1 MHFYNINTKME
12 LRHMECLTRSLIKEA
27 KDMQELFEALEQERS
42 GIPQPEESSNSQL
55 LCNTAYEILI
65 KCSTEEVER
74 LSHFLK
80 QLQATK
86 GKEEIHLEALENV
99 KISDWDHY
107 LTALQK
113 INHQQA
119 DDLNALSFQAD
130 SLPLG
135 GAGPL
140 LHGLIR
146 NYYMETREEEQDLF
160 TIRKLPSSLGQT
172 LQHQLEQ
179 SLKRKQFFIRNIPF
193 WMEPLQKE
201 QRITKDEIGQLFTAF
216 PYLMKLKYSL
226 QTEEGKERTEN
237 PEKPSSSQSR
247 GPLFFLNNITQLLF
261 SRNQTGRK
269 LLQAWDQN
277 FHKDFY
283 STTPYGLQDRIQR
296 LEKLFQEEK

>member
-1 MHFYNINTKME
+1 V
-12 LRHMECLTRSLIKEA
+12 
-27 KDMQELFEALEQERS
+27 
-42 GIPQPEESSNSQL
+42 ES
-55 LCNTAYEILI
+55 
-65 KCSTEEVER
+65 

-99 KISDWDHY
+99 KISDWGHY

-119 DDLNALSFQAD
+119 DDLQDLSLQAD

-146 NYYMETREEEQDLF
+146 NCYMETREEEQDLF
-160 TIRKLPSSLGQT
+160 SIRKLPSSLGQT

-179 SLKRKQFFIRNIPF
+179 SFKRKQFFIRNIPF

-201 QRITKDEIGQLFTAF
+201 QCITKDEMGQLLAAF
-216 PYLMKLKYSL
+216 PYLMKLKYSF

-237 PEKPSSSQSR
+237 PEIPSTSQSR
-247 GPLFFLNNITQLLF
+247 GPPFFLNNITQFLF

-269 LLQAWDQN
+269 LLQVGTETFTRTSTAPPHMDFRPGFGNWKN
-277 FHKDFY
+277 CSKKRKD
-283 STTPYGLQDRIQR
+283 SPTTQDG
-296 LEKLFQEEK
+296 